1 MARRLFTTVMLS
13 GAALVLSAASAFAAD
28 ATSAPSP
35 VPSPTGTTS
44 AGGLGSGTHGAGYL
58 VLAVILVAALVFSGW
73 RLRRDR

>member
-1 MARRLFTTVMLS
+1 VARRLWVSVILT
-13 GAALVLSAASAFAAD
+13 GAAVLLGAGPAFAAD
-28 ATSAPSP
+28 ATFAPSP

-44 AGGLGSGTHGAGYL
+44 AGGLGSGAHGTGYF